1 MKGGLDVPL
10 HGSVRNNNLDT
21 IDPQFSAVIAEDYF
35 GLKPKILVK
44 EGEEIS
50 IGQAI
55 WEDKTNPGFT
65 VKSPASG
72 TIHEINRGDK
82 RALVSV
88 VVKRHGDQTR
98 TFERSSNYLEN
109 LSNAGLWDSFKE
121 RPFNRVPDIGTSP
134 DFLFINACKS
144 DDLEVSPNQILEIE
158 RESFIR
164 IYTKK

>member
-10 HGSVRNNNLDT
+10 HGSVRNNNLDV

-50 IGQAI
+50 VGQAI

-72 TIHEINRGDK
+72 TVHEINRGDK

-88 VVKRHGDQTR
+88 VVKRHGDQTKACLL
-98 TFERSSNYLEN
+98 Y
-109 LSNAGLWDSFKE
+109 
-121 RPFNRVPDIGTSP
+121 TSP
-134 DFLFINACKS
+134 
-144 DDLEVSPNQILEIE
+144 SP
-158 RESFIR
+158 RDH
-164 IYTKK
+164 